1 MRKCLGIRLNKIL
14 AFITITIIFLIV
26 LSHLTQN
33 LFQAKL
39 IVSAFIFYSR
49 VLLSFM
55 LSLLSFLKSD
65 LIISNDII

>member
-14 AFITITIIFLIV
+14 AFIAITIIFLIV
-26 LSHLTQN
+26 LSLLTQN
-33 LFQAKL
+33 LFQAKF

-65 LIISNDII
+65 LIISK